1 MPMAATAGDFNFS
14 ELKKNQTTSPAGGE
28 RTNTENWARRGI
40 AEVYTAVAFLV
51 TYSRPAKF

>member
-1 MPMAATAGDFNFS
+1 MPMATTAGDFNFS
-14 ELKKNQTTSPAGGE
+14 ELKKNQTSPAGGE

-40 AEVYTAVAFLV
+40 AEVYTAVASLV